1 MRILVTG
8 TGGFIG
14 RALVQRLLAGRLGGL
29 PPDCIVARSPSRWTA
44 CSRTCG
50 CTRSSARSPSLPAE
64 VDDDTLAKPA
74 LSDEAHELAAE
85 ILIADAD
92 RRGWLRTC
100 SLRLPVQRGMQEPST
115 S

>member
-8 TGGFIG
+8 AGGFIG

-29 PPDCIVARSPSRWTA
+29 TPDRIVARSTSRRTA

-74 LSDEAHELAAE
+74 LSGGAHELAAE

-100 SLRLPVQRGMQEPST
+100 SLRPPVRRGMQEPST